1 MAYSDLSAD
10 KTQTAY
16 WNFCQSLDITTNIP
30 AACDG
35 NYNAVV
41 LDQSNPLDQKCALN
55 AINYSIETKPVDD
68 SNVITLVYTNTDSTT
83 NQGVEGLDV
92 GLYCDE
98 NAVNTT
104 YGTLSPNTQ
113 KTYYYTSMTNAAA
126 CPIYTYNALVQFVL
140 EYKYLWGSVFILM
153 GVFLAFFGRNLFSAA
168 LFIVAAIVFIGLI
181 LVIFYSTFLS
191 DTTNLVTWIVITCTI
206 LVGLLV
212 GFFAMKLEK
221 IGACLLAGWGGFCCG
236 VLLNE
241 TVLYYATSVALSW
254 SINCACALVAAI
266 LAWFLFNHAIIIST
280 ALIGS
285 YFTMRGVGLYAGG
298 FPNEYVLMEM
308 ISTGEVA

>member
-1 MAYSDLSAD
+1 M
-10 KTQTAY
+10 
-16 WNFCQSLDITTNIP
+16 
-30 AACDG
+30 
-35 NYNAVV
+35 VV
-41 LDQSNPLDQKCALN
+41 
-55 AINYSIETKPVDD
+55 
-68 SNVITLVYTNTDSTT
+68 
-83 NQGVEGLDV
+83 
-92 GLYCDE
+92 
-98 NAVNTT
+98 
-104 YGTLSPNTQ
+104 
-113 KTYYYTSMTNAAA
+113 
-126 CPIYTYNALVQFVL
+126 
-140 EYKYLWGSVFILM
+140 
-153 GVFLAFFGRNLFSAA
+153 
-168 LFIVAAIVFIGLI
+168 
-181 LVIFYSTFLS
+181 FYSTFLS
-191 DTTNLVTWIVITCTI
+191 DTTNLVTWIVIICTI

-254 SINCACALVAAI
+254 SINVACALVAAI

-308 ISTGEVA
+308 ISTGEVAQIDPIFYAYLAGIVVMTIIASLVQFKMFHAMEEKEKHPYDTMA